1 MVHGR
6 HLCGLCRSESLTE
19 QDRVNKPCRMST
31 HLMTQPCQSFECAG
45 LQRRGPE
52 LKVLWRVSAQAL
64 RQHLDAA
71 PLDHSTKSCH
81 PNGSIPWVGSLP
93 WLRPRRTASPSAW

>member
-6 HLCGLCRSESLTE
+6 HLCGLCRSESVTE

-52 LKVLWRVSAQAL
+52 LEVLWRVSALLCPGTVAASGCSALGSFHKVLPPEWQHPMGGQPALAQA
-64 RQHLDAA
+64 
-71 PLDHSTKSCH
+71 S
-81 PNGSIPWVGSLP
+81 
-93 WLRPRRTASPSAW
+93 